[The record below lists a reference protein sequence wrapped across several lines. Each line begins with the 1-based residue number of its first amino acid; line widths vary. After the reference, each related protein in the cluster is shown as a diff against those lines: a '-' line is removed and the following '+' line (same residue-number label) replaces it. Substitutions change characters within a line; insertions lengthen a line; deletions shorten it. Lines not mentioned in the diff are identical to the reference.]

1 MPQMTLLIRGHFMRA
16 TAPQMTGFQGHPIQ
30 GPCHCSKSI
39 SRPKL
44 THAIHV
50 EGFRTSAVIPAFRH
64 ATRLY
69 SL

>member
-44 THAIHV
+44 THAMWRALGHML
-50 EGFRTSAVIPAFRH
+50 SSLH
-64 ATRLY
+64 LDTRRD